1 MIDLFALGT
10 TPTNS
15 IRNIE
20 YVAIVR
26 SRNNMIQQKEQ
37 KIRLMAYE
45 GNQIK
50 RTTIVTKNEI
60 AYTLY

>member
-15 IRNIE
+15 FRNIE

-26 SRNNMIQQKEQ
+26 SRDNMIEQKEQ